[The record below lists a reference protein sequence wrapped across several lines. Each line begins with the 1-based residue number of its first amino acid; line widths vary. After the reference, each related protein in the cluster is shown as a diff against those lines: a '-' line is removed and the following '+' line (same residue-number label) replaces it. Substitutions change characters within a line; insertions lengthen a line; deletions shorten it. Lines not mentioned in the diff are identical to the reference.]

1 MTGLQWSYVLGLGIG
16 AVLAAGGLWSAWST
30 RRRALEEVE
39 RIKVDARAEAEA
51 RANEILVS
59 AQEKA
64 VALGEEA
71 DRREADLDAR
81 DAALDARGRQIESDA
96 AAVDRQR
103 KDLERRNAVVTRNEE
118 RTREALATALASEA
132 QALRSLERV
141 AGLSA
146 EEARAELVRSI
157 EDEARREGARIA
169 RRIEEEARER
179 AAKEA
184 VGLVVDA
191 AQRVSVREPV
201 ESAVTFV
208 KLPSD
213 EMKGRIIGREGRNIR
228 ALEFATG
235 IDVIVDDTPQA
246 ILISSFDPVRREI
259 AKLSIDRLLED
270 GRIHPAK
277 IEEVVAK
284 VKEEF
289 EGIVEEA
296 GRQAAFELGIAELA
310 PRLARLCGRMRLRYH
325 HGRSLLAHSCEV
337 GLLAGHMASEIGARA
352 DVARRAGLL
361 HEIGRVDETA
371 TGPAALASAD
381 IAAKAGERDA
391 VVHAIQSM
399 HPDVAP
405 KTVEALLLRVANRIS
420 DNRPGARKDNLD
432 VFIDR
437 LTRLE
442 KVASSFPGVR
452 QAYAVRAGKE
462 VRVIVDAETA
472 GDERAYGLAKEI
484 ARALETELDFPG
496 EIKVNVIR
504 ETRAV
509 QYAV

>member
-1 MTGLQWSYVLGLGIG
+1 VTGLQWSYIIG
-16 AVLAAGGLWSAWST
+16 AGIAALVAAASAWSAWSV
-30 RRRALEEVE
+30 RRRTLEDVE
-39 RIKVDARAEAEA
+39 RIKADARADAEA
-51 RANEILVS
+51 RANEILVT

-81 DAALDARGRQIESDA
+81 EAALDARGRQIESDTA
-96 AAVDRQR
+96 TIDRQR
-103 KDLERRNAVVTRNEE
+103 KDLERRTAVVTRNEE
-118 RTREALATALASEA
+118 RTREALATALANEA

-157 EDEARREGARIA
+157 EDEARKEGARIA

-179 AAKEA
+179 AAREA

-289 EGIVEEA
+289 ETIVEEA

-310 PRLARLCGRMRLRYH
+310 PRLARLVGRMRLRYR
-325 HGRSLLAHSCEV
+325 HGRSLLAHACEV
-337 GLLAGHMASEIGARA
+337 GLLAGHMAAELGARA
-352 DVARRAGLL
+352 DIARRAGLL
-361 HEIGRVDETA
+361 HEIGRVDETS
-371 TGPAALASAD
+371 TGPAALSSAD

-391 VVHAIQSM
+391 VVHAIQAM

-432 VFIDR
+432 VFIER

-442 KVASSFPGVR
+442 QLASAFPGVR

-462 VRVIVDAETA
+462 VRVIVDADTA
-472 GDERAYGLAKEI
+472 GDERAYTLAKEI
-484 ARALETELDFPG
+484 ARALENELDFTG

>member
-1 MTGLQWSYVLGLGIG
+1 MTGLQWFDIIG
-16 AVLAAGGLWSAWST
+16 AGIAVLLAAAGAWSAWHM
-30 RRRALEEVE
+30 RRQAYDDAE
-39 RIKVDARAEAEA
+39 RIKLDARAEGEA
-51 RANEILVS
+51 RANEILVG

-81 DAALDARGRQIESDA
+81 ESALDARARQLESDVA
-96 AAVDRQR
+96 AIDRQR
-103 KDLERRNAVVTRNEE
+103 KELERRSTVVTRNEE
-118 RTREALATALASEA
+118 RSREALAVALANEA

-146 EEARAELVRSI
+146 EEARAELVRTI

-179 AAKEA
+179 AARDA

-191 AQRVSVREPV
+191 AQRVTVREPV

-228 ALEFATG
+228 ALEYATG

-246 ILISSFDPVRREI
+246 ILISSFDPVRREV
-259 AKLSIDRLLED
+259 ARLSIDRLLED

-310 PRLARLCGRMRLRYH
+310 PRLARLVGRMRLRYH
-325 HGRSLLAHSCEV
+325 HGRSLLAHAAEV

-381 IAAKAGERDA
+381 IAAKAGERDV
-391 VVHAIQSM
+391 VVHAIQAM

-405 KTVEALLLRVANRIS
+405 KSVEALLLRVANRIS

-432 VFIDR
+432 VFIER

-462 VRVIVDAETA
+462 VRVIVDADTA
-472 GDERAYGLAKEI
+472 GDDRAYALAKEV
-484 ARALETELDFPG
+484 ARALESQLDFPG

>member
-1 MTGLQWSYVLGLGIG
+1 MTGLQWIQIIGFGI
-16 AVLAAGGLWSAWST
+16 AVLLAAAGAWGLRHA
-30 RRRALEEVE
+30 RRRAQEDVE
-39 RIKVDARAEAEA
+39 RIVADARAEADA
-51 RANEILVS
+51 RAKEILVR

-64 VALGEEA
+64 VASGEEA
-71 DRREADLDAR
+71 DRREAELDAR
-81 DAALDARGRQIESDA
+81 EASLDARSRQLESDGA
-96 AAVDRQR
+96 TVERQR
-103 KDLERRNAVVTRNEE
+103 REVERRTEAVARNEE
-118 RTREALATALASEA
+118 RTREALAAALAGEA
-132 QALRSLERV
+132 QALRSLERS

-146 EEARAELVRSI
+146 EEARAEIVRTF
-157 EDEARREGARIA
+157 EEEARREGARIA

-179 AAKEA
+179 AARDA
-184 VGLVVDA
+184 VALVVDA

-228 ALEFATG
+228 ALEYATG

-289 EGIVEEA
+289 EGLVEES
-296 GRQAAFELGIAELA
+296 GRQAAFELGIAELP
-310 PRLARLCGRMRLRYH
+310 PRLARLVGRMRLRYH
-325 HGRSLLAHSCEV
+325 HGRSLLAHAAEV
-337 GLLAGHMASEIGARA
+337 ALLAGHMASEIGAR
-352 DVARRAGLL
+352 VEIARRAGLL
-361 HEIGRVDETA
+361 HEMARVDDAA
-371 TGPAALASAD
+371 TGPTALASAD
-381 IAAKAGERDA
+381 LAAKAGERDA
-391 VVHAIQSM
+391 IVHAIQAM

-405 KTVEALLLRVANRIS
+405 KSVEALLLRVANRIS

-442 KVASSFPGVR
+442 AVATAVPGVK
-452 QAYAVRAGKE
+452 QAFAVRAGKE
-462 VRVIVDAETA
+462 VRVIVDAELA
-472 GDERAYGLAKEI
+472 GDDRAFGLAKEI
-484 ARALETELDFPG
+484 ARALEAQLDFPG
-496 EIKVNVIR
+496 EIKVSVVR